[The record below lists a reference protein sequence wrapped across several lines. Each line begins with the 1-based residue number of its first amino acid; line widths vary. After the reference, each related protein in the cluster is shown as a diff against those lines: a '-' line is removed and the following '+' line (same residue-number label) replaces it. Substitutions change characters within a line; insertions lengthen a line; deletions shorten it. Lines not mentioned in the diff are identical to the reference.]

1 MHFQLLDCTFRDG
14 GYYNNWEYPL
24 SLAKKYINAVS
35 KLGIFGEGLI
45 HSESMNLVLHQK

>member
-24 SLAKKYINAVS
+24 SLAKKIY
-35 KLGIFGEGLI
+35 
-45 HSESMNLVLHQK
+45 